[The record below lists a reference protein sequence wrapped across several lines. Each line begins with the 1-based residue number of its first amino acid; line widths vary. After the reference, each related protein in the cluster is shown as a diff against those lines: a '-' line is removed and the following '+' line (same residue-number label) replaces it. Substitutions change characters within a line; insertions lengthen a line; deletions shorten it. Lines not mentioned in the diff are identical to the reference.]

1 MAPLFFCIVNKLTVE
16 VVVLLMGKKKEKRKY
31 HFLEGNRKGSDFDR
45 IEIVS
50 IQKCLLS

>member
-16 VVVLLMGKKKEKRKY
+16 VVVLLMGKKKKKKY
-31 HFLEGNRKGSDFDR
+31 HFLEGNRKGSGFDR